1 MLPDNG
7 GGTMDFDAALSFIR
21 VEIDKE
27 LRGRLPVPRGYL
39 RAHVFDRSSIAKLL
53 DEGLAERL
61 VRHLETI
68 YGTEQNDGHVLKTDF
83 REWYPDRM
91 GEIRFYFWRRL
102 QKYWLDYS
110 ILPVQ
115 VIQSVD
121 NVTNEILGFLGD
133 PHDELSWR
141 RRGLVMGHVQSGKTT
156 NYSALIA
163 KAADAGYR
171 IIVVLAG
178 LTNSLRYQ
186 TQVRLD
192 ETFVGKSSL
201 GDSFMSETYPVA
213 NVFRGMDG
221 EDQVVRHP
229 FCGTTQ
235 RADFNVRIAQGVGAT
250 EGNFADPIL
259 FVTKKHEAV
268 LGRLADWLRGL
279 RRGSPLEG
287 PMLLIDDEAD
297 NASINT
303 ATDPERTTRINER
316 IRALLKCSRRSAYIG
331 YTATP
336 FANIFIDPDTTEEM
350 LHEDLFPTHF
360 IKSLEPPD
368 NYIGAEKLFSEAGE
382 LSDVCIREVPD
393 DYLDLLPLSHKSG
406 HQVDEL
412 PGSLLNAV
420 REFVLFR
427 AIRILAGEGRR
438 HSSMLLNVSR
448 FNAVQQQI
456 HDEIYRFLQAL
467 KDAVDVWGASSSWR
481 RSGPLMQ
488 LHDVW
493 TEEYA
498 KSAGFHWDQIRTVL
512 KPAIAT
518 IEVRLV
524 NMRGGGLDYTKAL
537 ESGMHVIAVGGLAL
551 ARGLTLEGLAIS
563 YVLRNVGTADTLLQ
577 MGRWFGYRPGYADL
591 CRIHATQETLE
602 HFREISAAVEE
613 LRDDLVRMERM
624 GRTPDEFGLKV
635 RQSPTGIAI
644 TAANK
649 MRTAKPFF
657 MAVDL
662 STRHLQA
669 FEVFNKQSINEA
681 NLSAVTDLVRTLDSE
696 YADHRLD
703 DPNALVWREVDVA
716 LIQSLLRRF
725 ELPQLE
731 FAKVGKDRSLVLDY
745 IADRAGGELAWWDI
759 AIPHKSTGFL
769 NGGLKLSLP
778 LEGYGDLFCRQRL
791 SGVPRQGDRGVVKF
805 TEKNVVADVAPK
817 DLTYGEDEDA
827 LKKKAEALR
836 DKYPQNKN
844 NAWVGKRYVLARQR
858 PLLVMHIVEFG
869 LSPERSEGVTL
880 AFPPNAPVVTIS
892 LAFPGTEVELQPR
905 QYAAS
910 IRLSEMMQRQR
921 EEMETDEDLD
931 DVE

>member
-1 MLPDNG
+1 
-7 GGTMDFDAALSFIR
+7 MDFDAALSFLR

-27 LRGRLPVPRGYL
+27 LRGHLPVPQGYL
-39 RAHVFDRSSIAKLL
+39 RAHVLEHSSIAKIL
-53 DEGLAERL
+53 DEAIAERL

-68 YGTEQNDGHVLKTDF
+68 YGTEQEDGHVLKTDF
-83 REWYPDRM
+83 KEWYPDRM
-91 GEIRFYFWRRL
+91 GELKFYFWRRL
-102 QKYWLDYS
+102 QKYWLDNS

-115 VIQSVD
+115 VVQSVD

-133 PHDELSWR
+133 PHDEASWR

-192 ETFVGKSSL
+192 ETFVGKLSL
-201 GDSFMSETYPVA
+201 GDSIMSETYPVA
-213 NVFRGMDG
+213 NVFKGMDG

-229 FCGTTQ
+229 YCGTTQ
-235 RADFNVRIAQGVGAT
+235 GADFNVTIARGVGAT

-268 LGRLADWLRGL
+268 LGRLADWLRSL

-303 ATDPERTTRINER
+303 AKDPGRTTRINER
-316 IRALLKCSRRSAYIG
+316 IRELLKCSRRSSYVG

-368 NYIGAEKLFSEAGE
+368 NYVGAEKLFSENGE
-382 LSDVCIREVPD
+382 LAEECIREVPD
-393 DYLDLLPLSHKSG
+393 DYQDLLPLTHKSG
-406 HQVDEL
+406 HRVDEL
-412 PGSLLNAV
+412 PESLLNAV

-427 AIRILAGEGRR
+427 AIRICAGEGRKN
-438 HSSMLLNVSR
+438 SSMLLNVSR
-448 FNAVQQQI
+448 FNAVQQQL
-456 HDEIYRFLQAL
+456 HDEVYRFLQTL
-467 KDAVDVWGASSSWR
+467 KDAVDVWGASSSWE
-481 RSGPLMQ
+481 RSAPL
-488 LHDVW
+488 LKLREVW
-493 TEEYA
+493 DAEYA
-498 KSAGFHWDQIRTVL
+498 EAAGVNWDEVRSVL
-512 KPAIAT
+512 KRAISA

-524 NMRGGGLDYTKAL
+524 NMRGGGLDYTKAP
-537 ESGMHVIAVGGLAL
+537 EAGMHVIAVGGLAL
-551 ARGLTLEGLAIS
+551 ARGLTLEGLAVS
-563 YVLRNVGTADTLLQ
+563 YVLRNVGAADTLLQ
-577 MGRWFGYRPGYADL
+577 MGRWFGYRPGYAHL
-591 CRIHATQETLE
+591 CRIHATPNMLE
-602 HFREISAAVEE
+602 DFREISEAVEE

-662 STRHLQA
+662 SARHLQA
-669 FEVFNKQSINEA
+669 FEVFNDESANER
-681 NLSAVTDLVRTLDSE
+681 NLSAAVDLFKTLSSGHAESRTAEAS
-696 YADHRLD
+696 
-703 DPNALVWREVDVA
+703 ALVWTGVDVD
-716 LIQSLLRRF
+716 LIQSLLRRLD
-725 ELPQLE
+725 LPQLE
-731 FAKVGKDRSLVLDY
+731 FAKDSTGSSLVLDY
-745 IADRAGGELAWWDI
+745 IADRAAGELGSWDV
-759 AIPHKSTGFL
+759 AIPYNREARSA
-769 NGGLKLSLP
+769 GGP
-778 LEGYGDLFCRQRL
+778 LLAFPLDGYGQYFCRQRL
-791 SGVPRQGDRGVVKF
+791 SGVPRKGDGAVVKF
-805 TEKNVVADVAPK
+805 TEKNVVADVAPN
-817 DLTYGEDEDA
+817 DLMYGEDKDA
-827 LKKKAEALR
+827 LDRRADALEEN
-836 DKYPQNKN
+836 YPPKKN
-844 NAWVGKRYVLARQR
+844 NAWVGKRYVLARKR
-858 PLLVMHIVEFG
+858 PLLLIHIVAFG
-869 LSPERSEGVTL
+869 LSPERSEGVKL
-880 AFPPNAPVVTIS
+880 AFPPGKPVVTIS
-892 LAFPGTEVELQPR
+892 LAFPGTEVALRPR

-921 EEMETDEDLD
+921 EETETDEDLED
-931 DVE
+931 DE